1 MSDEV
6 RALLER
12 VLREPR
18 EFAQLAPAQMD
29 LAIRLLRRARLL
41 ARVAVR
47 MGEQPALPRAAR
59 DALDS
64 AVIAARSRARLALWE
79 LDRIAWALRED
90 DATAAARVPVVV
102 MKGAAYLLCNFE
114 HARGRQF
121 ADVDL
126 MVPEASLGWIER
138 CLLERGWGGTELSA
152 YDERYYREWTHELP
166 PMRHDEREVE
176 IDIHH
181 NLVMRT
187 ARVKPDAAKLLAA
200 ARAVPGSRFEVLAP
214 LDMVIHAATHL
225 FLSSEMDDSLRELVD
240 LDALMRQFGE
250 HEAGFWD
257 ELLPRAR
264 ELELS
269 RPVAYALRYCQRHL
283 ATPVPAGTL
292 AESAGDLPPAPILW
306 LMDRCIPLALFPP
319 HPEGAGSAA
328 ARARLLLFV
337 RTHWLRMP
345 PVRLVRHLAYKFYLK
360 HS

>member
-1 MSDEV
+1 MSDEA
-6 RALLER
+6 RSLLER

-18 EFAQLAPAQMD
+18 EFARLGPAQMD

-41 ARVAVR
+41 AHVAVR
-47 MGEQPALPRAAR
+47 MGPQPSLPRAAR
-59 DALDS
+59 EALAS
-64 AVIAARSRARLALWE
+64 AVIAAESRARLALWE
-79 LDRIAWALRED
+79 LDRIAWALRDED
-90 DATAAARVPVVV
+90 EAMAVQVPVIA
-102 MKGAAYLLCNFE
+102 MKGAAYLLCGLD

-126 MVPEASLGWIER
+126 MVPEASLGWIEG
-138 CLLERGWGGTELSA
+138 CLLARGWTTTELSA

-166 PMRHDEREVE
+166 PMRHVEREVE

-187 ARVKPDAAKLLAA
+187 ARARPDAAKLLGA
-200 ARAVPGSRFEVLAP
+200 ARAVPGSRFSVLTP

-240 LDALMRQFGE
+240 LDALMRWFCDRE
-250 HEAGFWD
+250 PGFWD
-257 ELLPRAR
+257 QLVPRAR

-269 RPVAYALRYCQRHL
+269 RPLAYALRYCHKHL
-283 ATPVPAGTL
+283 ATPVPAGAL
-292 AESAGDLPPAPILW
+292 AASSGDLPRTPALG
-306 LMDRCIPLALFPP
+306 LMDRAVPLALFPP
-319 HPEGAGSAA
+319 HPDETVGTTG
-328 ARARLLLFV
+328 RARLLLYV

>member
-1 MSDEV
+1 MSDEA
-6 RALLER
+6 RTLLEH

-18 EFAQLAPAQMD
+18 EFALLPPAQMD

-41 ARVAVR
+41 AHVAVR
-47 MGEQPALPRAAR
+47 MGPQPALPRAAR
-59 DALDS
+59 EALAS
-64 AVIAARSRARLALWE
+64 AVIAAESRARLALWE

-90 DATAAARVPVVV
+90 DSTAAPRVPVVA
-102 MKGAAYLLCNFE
+102 MKGAAYLLCGFG

-126 MVPEASLGWIER
+126 MVPEASLEWIER
-138 CLLERGWGGTELSA
+138 CLLERGWVGTELSA

-166 PMRHDEREVE
+166 PLRHEEREVE

-187 ARVKPDAAKLLAA
+187 ARVKPDATKLLAG
-200 ARAVPGSRFEVLAP
+200 ARAIPGSRFEVLAP
-214 LDMVIHAATHL
+214 PDMVIHAATHL

-240 LDALMRQFGE
+240 LDALMRQFGGCE
-250 HEAGFWD
+250 VGFWE
-257 ELLPRAR
+257 ELVPRAR
-264 ELELS
+264 ELDLS
-269 RPVAYALRYCQRHL
+269 RPLAYALRYCQRHL

-292 AESAGDLPPAPILW
+292 AESARDLPSSPILRV
-306 LMDRCIPLALFPP
+306 MDRCVPLALFPP
-319 HPEGAGSAA
+319 HPDGAGSPS
-328 ARARLLLFV
+328 ARARLLLYV

-345 PVRLVRHLAYKFYLK
+345 PVRLVRHLAYKFHLK